1 MHTVY
6 TAISLQTDCNQDV
19 PVPRFTTQIFT
30 ACEKKNVQIFQEKT
44 MNLFLLQRRWE
55 SGRAAVAAKAGRQAV
70 YQWAKGRAAQH
81 GITLEMKTV
90 TRK

>member
-1 MHTVY
+1 
-6 TAISLQTDCNQDV
+6 
-19 PVPRFTTQIFT
+19 
-30 ACEKKNVQIFQEKT
+30 

-70 YQWAKGRAAQH
+70 CQWAKGRAAQH

-90 TRK
+90 TRKVTSGLADQRHRVRNQESHGYAARLQTRKSQHL